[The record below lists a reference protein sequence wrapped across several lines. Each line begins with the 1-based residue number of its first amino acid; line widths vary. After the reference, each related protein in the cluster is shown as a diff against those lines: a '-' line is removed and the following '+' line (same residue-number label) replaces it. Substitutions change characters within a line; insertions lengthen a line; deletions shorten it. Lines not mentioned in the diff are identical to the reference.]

1 MLFNAK
7 YISAFEI
14 AQQLVA
20 IGAASVNWENPY
32 TWSSG
37 WRSPFYTDN
46 RKTLSYPALRDELVD
61 ALVNVALDYDP
72 DFEAI
77 VGVATAG
84 IPMGILVADRL
95 DVPFAYV
102 RPQPKGHGLGAQIE
116 GHLPPNSKVLV
127 IEDLISTG
135 ESSLKVVEALRQVP
149 VEVLAVACIFNY
161 GFAVAKQKF
170 EAQSI
175 PVHALCDFESLLL
188 ALKETNSLSE
198 DVLQQ
203 LHQWRED
210 PANWQPSPSFDLSAS

>member
-1 MLFNAK
+1 MTDSSL
-7 YISAFEI
+7 EI
-14 AQQLVA
+14 AKQLVA
-20 IGAASVNWENPY
+20 TGAASINWENPY

-46 RKTLSYPALRDELVD
+46 RKTLSYPALRKQLVSG
-61 ALVNVALDYDP
+61 LVTVIQANYPQVEIIA
-72 DFEAI
+72 
-77 VGVATAG
+77 GVATAG
-84 IPMGILVADRL
+84 IPMGVLLADRL

-116 GHLPPNSKVLV
+116 GHVPPNSKVLV

-175 PVHALCDFESLLL
+175 PVHALCDFESLLHV
-188 ALKETNSLSE
+188 LKETNSLSK

-203 LHQWRED
+203 LHLWRED
-210 PANWQPSPSFDLSAS
+210 PAHWHPSPSFYSTAT